1 MKYPG
6 VDYHSHHHDEYD
18 WRIDPKYNKDL
29 EYDPRGLIIYIL
41 RKYFIDYGN
50 QDVSTYSFPFEGRDD
65 WAKPVTTDVNI
76 FIIIFTYS
84 YICV

>member
-18 WRIDPKYNKDL
+18 WRTDPKYNKDL
-29 EYDPRGLIIYIL
+29 EYDPR
-41 RKYFIDYGN
+41 DYGN

-65 WAKPVTTDVNI
+65 WAKPVTTDMSYL
-76 FIIIFTYS
+76 YS
-84 YICV
+84 NTLVFKPENMKV